1 MKNDDDP
8 PATNSTP
15 IRCQANRGD
24 DTAKMR
30 ACAQVCGGGKA
41 RDVSDGGALPVNSAS
56 ELRKRPPSLDASS
69 KGNVMQKAKV
79 SGWMSSHDGHNN

>member
-1 MKNDDDP
+1 
-8 PATNSTP
+8 
-15 IRCQANRGD
+15 
-24 DTAKMR
+24 MR

-41 RDVSDGGALPVNSAS
+41 RDVSDGGGGGALPVNSAS